1 MGQPIA
7 YSWTFNNSDLII
19 ELDGKKIFICYVN
32 DILLSD
38 IIMKIQS
45 HNMDKHM
52 TISKCEY
59 QIIILWHLKFDY
71 IILN

>member
-1 MGQPIA
+1 M
-7 YSWTFNNSDLII
+7 
-19 ELDGKKIFICYVN
+19 GKKIFICYVN
-32 DILLSD
+32 DISLSD

-59 QIIILWHLKFDY
+59 QLNYY
-71 IILN
+71 IVAFKI

>member
-7 YSWTFNNSDLII
+7 YSWTFNNGDLIV
-19 ELDGKKIFICYVN
+19 ELDGEKIFICYVN
-32 DILLSD
+32 DISLSD

-52 TISKCEY
+52 TRSKCEY
-59 QIIILWHLKFDY
+59 QIIKLLYWGI
-71 IILN
+71 